1 MLVLSLCLH
10 LSFLSL
16 YLLIVAVVVINFGL
30 ECFINLDI
38 AYVSYFAHI
47 LFDYKLVLVFCN
59 WGSKHSLV
67 FYTLIELSIDI
78 RTGARA
84 LVSLPKCDPRPF
96 LRWIDLNHLMRP
108 SIF

>member
-67 FYTLIELSIDI
+67 FYTLIELSK
-78 RTGARA
+78 
-84 LVSLPKCDPRPF
+84 LNK
-96 LRWIDLNHLMRP
+96 WICEKKKVNGIYFYKVHDEVKEGQSN
-108 SIF
+108 